1 MIYSIQ
7 NTKSFK
13 MLTFMSRIGT
23 VPGVHKKNKKKK
35 WNSIV
40 RMEIRQYTSLKRNWF
55 SDFIQLSGFSNE
67 FILLK

>member
-23 VPGVHKKNKKKK
+23 VPGVHKKKQKEEMK
-35 WNSIV
+35 
-40 RMEIRQYTSLKRNWF
+40 
-55 SDFIQLSGFSNE
+55 
-67 FILLK
+67 